1 VTCLGV
7 TRTHLEGALQGRSGP
22 GQVAHLIQGVT
33 QIVVSL
39 GIVRLKL
46 ERAVKGC
53 CCFLHQASPPQEQTQ
68 LELGRSMGWVEPKD
82 PPKISL
88 SLAIALKPA
97 QNGPP
102 KHEKLRLIGGSPESV
117 RQNLNSVRGFLQPIE
132 QPGELKPAI
141 DMIWLQL
148 EQVTIGPNGIPG
160 RAPVG
165 QLDGLLQA
173 SGDGS
178 RVSTGARRW
187 SLGLEQAGRL
197 FRSAGRVGANR

>member
-1 VTCLGV
+1 MET
-7 TRTHLEGALQGRSGP
+7 
-22 GQVAHLIQGVT
+22 
-33 QIVVSL
+33 
-39 GIVRLKL
+39 
-46 ERAVKGC
+46 
-53 CCFLHQASPPQEQTQ
+53 
-68 LELGRSMGWVEPKD
+68 KD
-82 PPKISL
+82 PAEISL

-97 QNGPP
+97 QDGAS
-102 KHEKLRLIGGSPESV
+102 KHQKLRLIGGSSEPV
-117 RQNLNSVRGFLQPIE
+117 RQNLNRVRSFLQPIE

-141 DMIWLQL
+141 DMVGLQL
-148 EQVTIGPNGIPG
+148 EQVPIWPNGIPG

-178 RVSTGARRW
+178 RVSAGAWRW